1 MDKTKFDILYE
12 SIIDELNSL
21 EDLETE
27 VEQEYKSFNEF
38 KQFCKRLDLIAEL
51 DQYTDTDKVV
61 ECSLYF
67 MKEFDTENKPVRFD
81 FFNQN
86 DIEYYKENHTIFDE
100 LSNYKKHYIVTL
112 SGKEKSP
119 RIIWG

>member
-51 DQYTDTDKVV
+51 DQYTDTDKDI

-86 DIEYYKENHTIFDE
+86 DIEYYKENYTIFDE
-100 LSNYKKHYIVTL
+100 LINYKKHYIVTL
-112 SGKEKSP
+112 SGEEKSP